1 MCEEYIKGTCLY
13 GESGISPFGDKCEHK
28 HTPIIKFFGMDFR
41 SIEKFKDFVKYLY
54 TLDEDPY
61 KTFTGKDKNGK
72 SKPLEEK
79 VQDLLVILGHTTG
92 NNVNV
97 LEEMKNGSSLLEIKA
112 NVKAKSNMSLMS
124 FYYCC

>member
-1 MCEEYIKGTCLY
+1 
-13 GESGISPFGDKCEHK
+13 
-28 HTPIIKFFGMDFR
+28 MDFR

-97 LEEMKNGSSLLEIKA
+97 LEEMKNGPSLLEIKA
-112 NVKAKSNMSLMS
+112 NAKAKSNMSLMS